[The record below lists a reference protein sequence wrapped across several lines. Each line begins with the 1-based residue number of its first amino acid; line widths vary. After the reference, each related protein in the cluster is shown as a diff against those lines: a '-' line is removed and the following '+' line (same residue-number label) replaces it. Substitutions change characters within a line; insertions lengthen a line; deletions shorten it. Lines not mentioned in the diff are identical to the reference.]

1 MRITRRVFTELAIWM
16 TGLGLLMGVVFPF
29 FVLLMGIPPEFIIK
43 LRFFATCM
51 TAGFLVGAA
60 NIWLTRVVVVKR
72 LRLLAD
78 RMNYVKTN
86 LLEIANQGDME
97 RCTPENCFIEENSN
111 DEIGESSRAFNR
123 LVQALAD
130 SFRDAF
136 AVRMFTE
143 MLTSHLHLEK
153 LADKAVEQLIQHTN
167 ANAGAIIIEENGEL
181 RVAAS
186 IGIKN
191 PAMLA
196 ENDYVRRA
204 FDEKT
209 GKRLTLPTGIV
220 VEDVLAEFR
229 PKETCIAPIIYKGT
243 ALGVIVLASASG
255 FITEEIKRLELFR
268 QGLALALHNALIHMR
283 LQRLA
288 AIDPLTGVFN
298 RRFGMTR
305 FQEEYGRAVRA
316 NTPLGVMMFDIDW
329 FKKVNDTYGH
339 MVGDRI
345 LIMIAKTARSA
356 LREGDVLIRYGG
368 EEFLAILPA
377 ASSEDIKKIAER
389 MRHLVE
395 EQSVRANDNEIRVT
409 ISIGGASY
417 PEIDIKDEMQ
427 LIKNADDALYMAKNT
442 GRNRV
447 VVL

>member
-29 FVLLMGIPPEFIIK
+29 FVLLMGIPPEFVIK
-43 LRFFATCM
+43 LRFFAACM

-60 NIWLTRVVVVKR
+60 NIWLTKAVVVKR
-72 LRLLAD
+72 LRILAD

-86 LLEIANQGDME
+86 LLEIAKQGDME
-97 RCTPENCFIEENSN
+97 KCTPENCFIEENSN

-130 SFRDAF
+130 SFKNAF

-143 MLTSHLHLEK
+143 MLTSHLQIEK
-153 LADKAVEQLIQHTN
+153 LSDKAIEQLIQHTN
-167 ANAGAIIIEENGEL
+167 ANAGAIILEENGEL
-181 RVAAS
+181 LVVAS

-191 PAMLA
+191 PARLA
-196 ENDYVRRA
+196 ENDHVRRA
-204 FDEKT
+204 FDAKA
-209 GKRLTLPTGIV
+209 GKRLTLPAGVV
-220 VEDVLAEFR
+220 VEGVLAEFR
-229 PKETCIAPIIYKGT
+229 PKETCVAPIVYKET
-243 ALGVIVLASASG
+243 AIGVIVLASASG
-255 FITEEIKRLELFR
+255 FITEEINRLELFR
-268 QGLALALHNALIHMR
+268 QGLALALHNALIHAR

-305 FQEEYGRAVRA
+305 FHEEYGRAVRG
-316 NTPLGVMMFDIDW
+316 NTPLGIMMFDIDW

-339 MVGDRI
+339 IVGDRV
-345 LIMIAKTARSA
+345 LITIAKTARSA

-368 EEFLAILPA
+368 EEFFVILPA
-377 ASSEDIKKIAER
+377 ASSEDVKKIAER

-395 EQSVRANDNEIRVT
+395 DQVVRAGDNDIHVT

-417 PEIDIKDEMQ
+417 PEIDIKDEME

>member
-1 MRITRRVFTELAIWM
+1 MRITHRVFTDLAIWM
-16 TGLGLLMGVVFPF
+16 TGFGLLMGVVFPF
-29 FVLLMGIPPEFIIK
+29 FVLLMGIPSEFVMK
-43 LRFFATCM
+43 PWFFATCM
-51 TAGFLVGAA
+51 IAGLLVGAA
-60 NIWLTRVVVVKR
+60 NIWLAKAIVGKR
-72 LRLLAD
+72 LRILAD

-97 RCTPENCFIEENSN
+97 KCTPENCFIEGDSD
-111 DEIGESSRAFNR
+111 DEIGESARAFNR

-130 SFRDAF
+130 SFRDVF

-153 LADKAVEQLIQHTN
+153 LADKAIEQLIQHTN
-167 ANAGAIIIEENGEL
+167 ANAGAVLIEENGEL

-191 PAMLA
+191 PARLA
-196 ENDYVRRA
+196 ENDHVKRA
-204 FDEKT
+204 FDTKV

-220 VEDVLAEFR
+220 VEGVLAEFR
-229 PKETCIAPIIYKGT
+229 PKETCVASIVYKG
-243 ALGVIVLASASG
+243 AAIGVIVLASAAG
-255 FITEEIKRLELFR
+255 FITEEINRLELFR
-268 QGLALALHNALIHMR
+268 QGLALALHNALIHDR

-298 RRFGMTR
+298 RRFGMIR
-305 FQEEYGRAVRA
+305 FHEEYGRAVRA
-316 NTPLGVMMFDIDW
+316 NIQLGVVMFDIDW

-339 MVGDRI
+339 MIGDRV
-345 LIMIAKTARSA
+345 LIMVAKTARSA
-356 LREGDVLIRYGG
+356 LREGDVLLRYGG

-377 ASSEDIKKIAER
+377 ASSEDIMKIAER
-389 MRHLVE
+389 MRRLVE
-395 EQSVRANDNEIRVT
+395 DQTVKADDTDIRIT
-409 ISIGGASY
+409 ISAGGVSF
-417 PEIDIKDEMQ
+417 PETDVRDEMD
-427 LIKNADDALYMAKNT
+427 LIKKADEALYMAKNT